1 MSIIYSRPRLRLPK
15 FVFYKNKRRI
25 DNQKNTRRTKL
36 ILIVFIAFATFK
48 IVIDAVE
55 PVFTTLCENKAI
67 SLATIISNKKAT
79 EVMKEH
85 NYDELFTIEKNE
97 DGMVSL
103 LKANVVPINQITSD
117 IAVRIQEEINNQ
129 GRDDVGIALRN
140 IYGDETIGRTWA
152 DNTYKNIYDRKY
164 KHRFKKRIFLK
175 RNKSNST

>member
-15 FVFYKNKRRI
+15 FVYYRNKRRI

-117 IAVRIQEEINNQ
+117 IAVSIQEEINNQ